1 MPLTIVLCVG
11 FDLSLLR
18 ARGLVLESA
27 GYLVES
33 VSTFKGAA
41 DRFQSGDF
49 DLVLLCH
56 SVPRKDRDRLT
67 SLIRSSGSRTP
78 IVSIAGNLGE
88 CDAFATATLEDGP
101 NNFLAGIKDVLV
113 KAEKTI
119 PSQYVRDRNRL
130 DKDDAHKLR
139 LSEVLRNK

>member
-1 MPLTIVLCVG
+1 MPLTIVLSVG

-18 ARGLVLESA
+18 ARVLVLSSA

-33 VSTFKGAA
+33 ATTVKGAS
-41 DRFQSGDF
+41 DLFQSGDF

-67 SLIRSSGSRTP
+67 SLIRASGSRTP

-88 CDAFATATLEDGP
+88 CDAFANATLEDGT
-101 NNFLAGIKDVLV
+101 NNLLAGIKDVLV
-113 KAEKTI
+113 KAEKT
-119 PSQYVRDRNRL
+119 PAWAFKSGN
-130 DKDDAHKLR
+130 
-139 LSEVLRNK
+139 

>member
-1 MPLTIVLCVG
+1 MPQTIVLAVG
-11 FDLSLLR
+11 TDPSLLKTR
-18 ARGLVLESA
+18 NLVLQSA
-27 GYLVES
+27 GYMVES
-33 VSTFKGAA
+33 ASSVKEAV

-56 SVPRKDRDRLT
+56 SVPKKDRDRLT
-67 SLIRSSGSRTP
+67 SLIRASGSPTP

-101 NNFLAGIKDVLV
+101 SNFLARTRDVLV

-119 PSQYVRDRNRL
+119 PSQYVRGRN
-130 DKDDAHKLR
+130 
-139 LSEVLRNK
+139 S